1 MIIIP
6 NTGDI
11 TLGTGIKDTDGKI
24 HLTTMPQRDGK
35 VEPLISKTAPG
46 YKEGAVWPTIYGGT
60 LNLRLNGDGT
70 NSFYAATS
78 KGKKTSG
85 VCNFPEKY
93 KYDIYPFLIDG
104 TFTFILLRDVGT
116 LEPFSIFKDLID
128 NFITF
133 DKQVGTFKVG
143 MFPIVLE
150 IQYIV
155 YPIERDLALQ
165 IIGRSAIAEGI
176 TPMLVEYPTTQQD
189 GASKYFNVISY
200 DIGSN
205 IDFSSWNQARV
216 LSMTS
221 EAWKLYSEEFT
232 VTVKASE
239 FIFLYIHVKQGEFIE
254 SGYFY
259 EDPNDEVHD
268 QAGIF
273 GKIDL
278 TENRKCTAYL
288 YWCVN
293 QLEGLNYLDYGGFV
307 FCFDKD
313 KENSE
318 SFHDVQL
325 EIGNSYLVNDNL
337 PDAGYIIHN
346 FANNEIFNKFLLTK
360 PFDVTVKN
368 GGPTS
373 NFLKSKFA
381 FWDLEFTYALTDPGR
396 FFVVHPREIVID
408 YDSDLW
414 ANNFSI
420 DFQLTDLGS
429 HLNLSYN
436 IDTRELTG
444 TLCSSDGTAI
454 TTRVLSDNFSSV
466 LDGQTGNYRN
476 PIVLFYRQSNYR
488 SGNVN
493 QSRMGHYGIAVVT
506 EIPDLYYK
514 LNNLEKPDSL
524 YFYDHFDFTYTGGNY
539 SDTLFS
545 YVRLNVNDALR
556 ISVMSMEV
564 GSYDDSTPN
573 VFDDDTS
580 NDNDTN
586 WSDQRGD
593 DNTSNNIIVEP
604 DPSPNPNP
612 DPTPDPNPI
621 VPNPNPTPTPT
632 PKPNP
637 GNMNTPQNT
646 TGEESGNSNEDPEY
660 DNKSDKVD
668 PPVIPAIAS
677 TGLYSIYLIPP
688 AQIIKLAQFLWS
700 KDFLT
705 AIEQYLFKSPL
716 DSIINL
722 SYCFIEPLVGTSE
735 NITLHGMNSGAN
747 GQRITSQI
755 VSADFGYL
763 DIPRNFASFMD
774 YSPKTKIEIYLPFIG
789 SHVLDTNTVM
799 GSRIHLIYMLDFY
812 SGCCTA
818 NIEVVKDNNNFVG
831 YSFNG
836 NFLTRMPITSE
847 KYDNLLT
854 TMFSISTA
862 VLTKNPLMAL
872 GALTPDSLGTTIQHI
887 SDSTGNFGALSVKEP
902 YITISRP
909 SPALS
914 SGYRKI
920 YGMPSNK
927 YDMLENFTGFTKF
940 ANVLLESIPCTQ
952 AELSLIDNYLK
963 NGVYL

>member
-6 NTGDI
+6 DNGDI
-11 TLGTGIKDTDGKI
+11 TLGTGIKDSDGKI
-24 HLTTMPQRDGK
+24 HLTTMPMRDGK
-35 VEPLISKTAPG
+35 VEPLISETAPG
-46 YKEGAVWPTIYGGT
+46 WKTGASWPTIYGGS

-70 NSFYAATS
+70 NSFYAA
-78 KGKKTSG
+78 KKDGKKSSG
-85 VCNFPEKY
+85 VVNFPEKY

-116 LEPFSIFKDLID
+116 LEPFSVFKDLID

-133 DKQVGTFKVG
+133 DKQVGSFKIG
-143 MFPIVLE
+143 IFPIVLE

-155 YPIERDLALQ
+155 YPIERNLALQ
-165 IIGRSAIAEGI
+165 IIGRSAIANGI
-176 TPMLVEYPTTQQD
+176 TPMLIEYPDIQQE
-189 GASKYFNVISY
+189 GTSKYFNVISY
-200 DIGSN
+200 DSGNN
-205 IDFSSWNQARV
+205 IDFAHWNQARV

-221 EAWKLYSEEFT
+221 EAWTLYPDEFT

-288 YWCVN
+288 YWLAN
-293 QLEGLNYLDYGGFV
+293 QLEGFDYLNYGGFV

-318 SFHDVQL
+318 NFHDVQL
-325 EIGNSYLVNDNL
+325 EIGNSYLVNSSL
-337 PDAGYIIHN
+337 QDACYLIHN
-346 FANNEIFNKFLLTK
+346 FSNNEIFNKFLLTN
-360 PFDVTVKN
+360 PFDVSVKN

-373 NFLKSKFA
+373 NFLKSK
-381 FWDLEFTYALTDPGR
+381 YALWDIISIFDNNPK
-396 FFVVHPREIVID
+396 FYVDYPREIFID

-414 ANNFSI
+414 GNSFSLSFPVTETSYF
-420 DFQLTDLGS
+420 D
-429 HLNLSYN
+429 LSYN
-436 IDTRELTG
+436 IDTKELTG
-444 TLCSSDGTAI
+444 FYFYNNELYSQKILNIPGEINDG
-454 TTRVLSDNFSSV
+454 SCK
-466 LDGQTGNYRN
+466 N
-476 PIVLFYRQSNYR
+476 PILFLFKQTNYGSSTNSYQLGKFGIICVQEIPLSYMQKNHPDNIQEKLLFYDNWDFHGDKNQLGSYEWREEFSATGLNYWIQLSINYLGFYEPNLNDDNLPQIADPVGSNDTTT
-488 SGNVN
+488 NF
-493 QSRMGHYGIAVVT
+493 
-506 EIPDLYYK
+506 
-514 LNNLEKPDSL
+514 KPDK
-524 YFYDHFDFTYTGGNY
+524 
-539 SDTLFS
+539 
-545 YVRLNVNDALR
+545 
-556 ISVMSMEV
+556 
-564 GSYDDSTPN
+564 
-573 VFDDDTS
+573 
-580 NDNDTN
+580 DNE
-586 WSDQRGD
+586 
-593 DNTSNNIIVEP
+593 SNNINVTP
-604 DPSPNPNP
+604 NQPDDPSPQP
-612 DPTPDPNPI
+612 DPKPI
-621 VPNPNPTPTPT
+621 TPNPNPTPSPT
-632 PKPNP
+632 PQPNP
-637 GNMNTPQNT
+637 DNFNTPQDT
-646 TGEESGNSNEDPEY
+646 TGDNSGNSNETPEY

-668 PPVIPAIAS
+668 PPIIPAIAS
-677 TGLYSIYLIPP
+677 TGLYSIYLIAPS
-688 AQIIKLAQFLWS
+688 QIQILAQFLWS

-722 SYCFIEPLVGTSE
+722 SYCFIEPIVGTSE

-755 VSADFGYL
+755 LSADFGYI

-774 YSPKTKIEIYLPFIG
+774 YSPKTKIEIFLPFIG

-799 GSRIHLIYMLDFY
+799 GSRIHLIYFLDFY

-818 NIEVVKDNNNFVG
+818 NIEIVKDNNNFVG

-836 NFLTRMPITSE
+836 NFLTRLPVTAE
-847 KYDNLLT
+847 KYDNLLA
-854 TMFSISTA
+854 TMFSISSA

-872 GALTPDSLGTTIQHI
+872 GALTPDSLGTSIQHI
-887 SDSTGNFGALSVKEP
+887 SDSVGNFGALSVKEP
-902 YITISRP
+902 YLTISRP

-920 YGMPSNK
+920 YGIPSNI
-927 YDMLENFTGFTKF
+927 YDMVENFSGFTKF
-940 ANVLLESIPCTQ
+940 DSILLENIPATSV
-952 AELSLIDNYLK
+952 ELNELYQLFK

>member
-6 NTGDI
+6 GSGDI
-11 TLGTGIKDTDGKI
+11 TLGTGIKDSDGKI

-35 VEPLISKTAPG
+35 VEPLISETAPG
-46 YKEGAVWPTIYGGT
+46 WKEGAVWPTIYGGT

-116 LEPFSIFKDLID
+116 LEPFSVFKDLID

-133 DKQVGTFKVG
+133 DRQVGTFKIGV
-143 MFPIVLE
+143 FPIVIE
-150 IQYIV
+150 IQYII

-176 TPMLVEYPTTQQD
+176 TPMLVEYPETQQE
-189 GASKYFNVISY
+189 GASKYFTVTSY
-200 DIGSN
+200 DIGAN

-221 EAWKLYSEEFT
+221 EAWKLYPEEFT

-268 QAGIF
+268 QAGVF
-273 GKIDL
+273 GKIEL

-293 QLEGLNYLDYGGFV
+293 PEGPLTYLNYGGFV
-307 FCFDKD
+307 FCFDKE

-325 EIGNSYLVNDNL
+325 EIDNSYLITTTL
-337 PDAGYIIHN
+337 PDSGYMIHN
-346 FANNEIFNKFLLTK
+346 FQDNEIFNKFLLTN
-360 PFDVTVKN
+360 PYDVTVKN

-612 DPTPDPNPI
+612 DPTPDPDL
-621 VPNPNPTPTPT
+621 
-632 PKPNP
+632 
-637 GNMNTPQNT
+637 
-646 TGEESGNSNEDPEY
+646 SH
-660 DNKSDKVD
+660 
-668 PPVIPAIAS
+668 
-677 TGLYSIYLIPP
+677 
-688 AQIIKLAQFLWS
+688 
-700 KDFLT
+700 
-705 AIEQYLFKSPL
+705 
-716 DSIINL
+716 IN
-722 SYCFIEPLVGTSE
+722 I
-735 NITLHGMNSGAN
+735 
-747 GQRITSQI
+747 
-755 VSADFGYL
+755 
-763 DIPRNFASFMD
+763 
-774 YSPKTKIEIYLPFIG
+774 
-789 SHVLDTNTVM
+789 
-799 GSRIHLIYMLDFY
+799 
-812 SGCCTA
+812 
-818 NIEVVKDNNNFVG
+818 
-831 YSFNG
+831 
-836 NFLTRMPITSE
+836 
-847 KYDNLLT
+847 
-854 TMFSISTA
+854 
-862 VLTKNPLMAL
+862 
-872 GALTPDSLGTTIQHI
+872 
-887 SDSTGNFGALSVKEP
+887 
-902 YITISRP
+902 
-909 SPALS
+909 
-914 SGYRKI
+914 
-920 YGMPSNK
+920 
-927 YDMLENFTGFTKF
+927 
-940 ANVLLESIPCTQ
+940 
-952 AELSLIDNYLK
+952 
-963 NGVYL
+963 